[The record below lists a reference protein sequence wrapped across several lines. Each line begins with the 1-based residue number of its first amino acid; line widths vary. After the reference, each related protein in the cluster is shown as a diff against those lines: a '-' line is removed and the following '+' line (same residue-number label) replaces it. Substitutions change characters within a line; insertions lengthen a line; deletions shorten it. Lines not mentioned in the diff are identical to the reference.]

1 MKITAESSRLFWT
14 VFSPVDLS
22 FGPSRWGCYWQ
33 WLVSALAII
42 SIVLCTLPVF
52 TRAILLLVVATYL
65 LFSIHCKTPAVSRLR
80 WHLKDGAMQVFSEGQ
95 WLEVSRIGT
104 LMVTRWV
111 IFVRLHVDQRYLP
124 VALTV
129 WRDAASVDD
138 FRRLSIAARMGRPP
152 QLRKA
157 VDVKGE

>member
-1 MKITAESSRLFWT
+1 MKITVASSRLSWT

-22 FGPSRWGCYWQ
+22 FTPSRWGRCWQ

-52 TRAILLLVVATYL
+52 TRCILLFTAATYL
-65 LFSIHCKTPAVSRLR
+65 LFSMHFKTPAVSRMR
-80 WHLKDGAMQVFSEGQ
+80 WHLKEGDMQVFREGQ
-95 WLEVSRIGT
+95 WLDVSRIST

-111 IFVRLHVDQRYLP
+111 IFVRLHIDQRYLP

-138 FRRLSIAARMGRPP
+138 FRRFSIAARMGRPP

-157 VDVKGE
+157 VDLESE